1 MSFNIFYDTMTS
13 DMNSVWYL
21 WTFVI
26 LTIICWGSAPILEK
40 YGLRDID
47 PFSAVFIRSV
57 AIVLMLI
64 VAFVFSGK
72 VNVLFKTPLKTT
84 LIFTASGFLAGL
96 AGMWTYFKA
105 LKVAPSSKVVPL
117 VATYPLITA
126 ILSVLILRENVTWGR
141 ILGTILIITGVL
153 LVK

>member
-1 MSFNIFYDTMTS
+1 MWQIWIFI
-13 DMNSVWYL
+13 
-21 WTFVI
+21 I
-26 LTIICWGSAPILEK
+26 LTILCWGSAPILEK
-40 YGLRDID
+40 YGLKELD
-47 PFSAVFIRSV
+47 PFSAVFIRSA
-57 AIVLMLI
+57 AIFVMLLA
-64 VAFVFSGK
+64 AFGFSGK
-72 VNVLFKTPLKTT
+72 ANVLFKTPLKTT

-126 ILSVLILRENVTWGR
+126 VLSVIILREDFSWSR
-141 ILGTILIITGVL
+141 IIGTILIITGVL